1 MVDRC
6 EGIFFF
12 AKKYIICTY
21 CMYVYIYIYVYNMY
35 VYVCIDTLS
44 QCTCVFICADA
55 WVILKS
61 M

>member
-6 EGIFFF
+6 EGTSFF
-12 AKKYIICTY
+12 AKQIYH
-21 CMYVYIYIYVYNMY
+21 MYVLYVRIYIYNMY

-61 M
+61 V